1 MGLAVYNGI
10 NLDIHLPPICYHKL
24 LTPAVVPYNDVK
36 AVVGVRPV
44 TIDDL
49 GQVSPVGYLLLL
61 SRRVICLR
69 WNATL
74 RHVRISVLSD
84 VLIVASNVFY
94 FIPFSLSLLEHSSRK
109 SA

>member
-24 LTPAVVPYNDVK
+24 LSPAVVPYNDVN

-49 GQVSPVGYLLLL
+49 RQVSPVGCSVLL
-61 SRRVICLR
+61 SRNVIRLR
-69 WNATL
+69 
-74 RHVRISVLSD
+74 
-84 VLIVASNVFY
+84 
-94 FIPFSLSLLEHSSRK
+94 
-109 SA
+109 